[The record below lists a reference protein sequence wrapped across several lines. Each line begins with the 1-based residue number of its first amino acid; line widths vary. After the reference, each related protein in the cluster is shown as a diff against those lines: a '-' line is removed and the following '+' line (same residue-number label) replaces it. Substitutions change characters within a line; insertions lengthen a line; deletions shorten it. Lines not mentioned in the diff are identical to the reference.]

1 MPIDLAHHIGAALS
15 AVWIAVG
22 LAAVIASIVW
32 TLRHP
37 ADPGDA
43 EPIDDAAKVV
53 VA

>member
-1 MPIDLAHHIGAALS
+1 MPIDLAHHIGAAAT

-22 LAAVIASIVW
+22 LAAVVASIVW

-37 ADPGDA
+37 ADPDA
-43 EPIDDAAKVV
+43 AKPIDGAAKVV